1 MDRINPIMMLV
12 LRPYFLFL
20 GLVFAVEGM
29 AQLPDGSIAPDFTAT
44 DIDGVEH
51 NLYDI
56 LDEGKQVILE
66 FAATWCGP
74 CWSYALTGALDELHE
89 MYGPDGTDEI
99 RVFYI
104 EADDT
109 TTLEDLQGTGTATA
123 GDWTSVV
130 HFPIIDDGGSIFTD
144 YGGAYYPTIYTICP
158 NRIITE
164 SGQLDAAGH
173 TAIFQANSCQAASL
187 MNDPALL
194 GYTGGTTACPGD
206 PVNMS
211 VELMNLGLTNLG
223 YCTIAVMDG
232 ATEVLSYDWSGDLVT
247 YGITNVDLGT
257 AVFDAS
263 TSFTIEI
270 TSSDDNDVNNSSSG
284 AVELAEES
292 AMLVKVEILTDNWPG
307 EISWNISD
315 DAGNVIE
322 SVGEGEIAGA
332 EGDVF
337 VWWVSVPEIGCY
349 IFTIND
355 AYGDGISGEQWGSIN
370 GSCEVT
376 SWHDENNLASVIY
389 NYDGSYQYET
399 EQAGLAATNLPFTSS
414 GCTDALACNY
424 NSSAEEEDGSCTYP
438 GCTDPS
444 AVNYDAAAGC
454 EAECLYL
461 EYTCEF
467 IGNDGWEDLETAA
480 FPEWQEAV
488 HGVAWSGEWVLNI
501 ASEMAEP
508 TTGVVYPLHHFEWTD
523 VIGLPNWAE
532 EVSFEL
538 GSVGPNEQRCIS
550 AMGIPTAPGM
560 HEIQIEGELFI
571 SIFGQPFSTGVQ
583 LFSVWLEVSENPN
596 PIGGCT
602 YPLAS
607 NHLSYATIDD
617 GSCLFPGCTD
627 PEAGNFSPVAN
638 IDDGSCGDGCDPT
651 DDDGCSTDAN
661 NDGAVNVTDLL
672 MLLGEFGNTCE

>member
-1 MDRINPIMMLV
+1 
-12 LRPYFLFL
+12 
-20 GLVFAVEGM
+20 
-29 AQLPDGSIAPDFTAT
+29 
-44 DIDGVEH
+44 
-51 NLYDI
+51 
-56 LDEGKQVILE
+56 
-66 FAATWCGP
+66 
-74 CWSYALTGALDELHE
+74 
-89 MYGPDGTDEI
+89 
-99 RVFYI
+99 
-104 EADDT
+104 
-109 TTLEDLQGTGTATA
+109 
-123 GDWTSVV
+123 
-130 HFPIIDDGGSIFTD
+130 
-144 YGGAYYPTIYTICP
+144 
-158 NRIITE
+158 
-164 SGQLDAAGH
+164 
-173 TAIFQANSCQAASL
+173 
-187 MNDPALL
+187 
-194 GYTGGTTACPGD
+194 
-206 PVNMS
+206 
-211 VELMNLGLTNLG
+211 
-223 YCTIAVMDG
+223 
-232 ATEVLSYDWSGDLVT
+232 TEVLSYDWSGNLAT

-399 EQAGLAATNLPFTSS
+399 EQAGLAATNLPFTIS

-424 NSSAEEEDGSCTYP
+424 NLSAEEEDGSCTYP

-538 GSVGPNEQRCIS
+538 GSIGPNEQRCIS
-550 AMGIPTAPGM
+550 AMGTPTAPGM
-560 HEIQIEGELFI
+560 HEIEVTGELFI

-583 LFSVWLEVSENPN
+583 SFSVWLEVSENPN

-607 NHLSYATIDD
+607 NHLSYATVDD

-627 PEAGNFSPVAN
+627 PQAGNFSPVAN
-638 IDDGSCGDGCDPT
+638 IDDGSCGDGCDPA
-651 DDDGCSTDAN
+651 DDVGCSTDAN
-661 NDGAVNVTDLL
+661 NDGTVNVTDLL
-672 MLLGEFGNTCE
+672 MLLGEFGNECE